1 MAATSLHLARM
12 PDMGRPAEKW
22 AIVVP
27 VKRLDAA
34 KTRLQLDP
42 DVRIELALA
51 IASDTVRAALACPS
65 TAVVIAVSD
74 DSRAAPVLRALGAV
88 VVPDRPDAGL
98 NPALQHGAKVAEVP
112 AGAGVAALAADLPAL
127 RPEDLANVL
136 EATAQHGVV
145 VVADAAGAGTTL
157 LAAAEA
163 ARFEPMFGTE
173 SRARHV
179 AAGAVDLSESAG
191 LSLRCDVDTIADL
204 TTAYRL
210 GLGPA
215 TTHVVQAHDLVDL
228 ATRAD

>member
-1 MAATSLHLARM
+1 ME
-12 PDMGRPAEKW
+12 GPAEKW

-51 IASDTVRAALACPS
+51 IASDTVRAALACPR

-74 DSRAAPVLRALGAV
+74 DERATPVLRALGAV
-88 VVPDRPDAGL
+88 VVPDHPDAGL
-98 NPALQHGAKVAEVP
+98 NPALQHGASVPEVP

-127 RPEDLANVL
+127 RPEDLTDVL
-136 EATAQHGVV
+136 EATGQHGIV
-145 VVADAAGAGTTL
+145 VVADASGAGTTL

-163 ARFEPMFGTE
+163 SRFRPMFGAD

-179 AAGAVDLSESAG
+179 ASGAVDLSGSAG
-191 LSLRCDVDTIADL
+191 SSLRSDVDTMADL
-204 TTAYRL
+204 TAAHAL

-215 TTHVVQAHDLVDL
+215 TTRVVQAHDLVGR

>member
-1 MAATSLHLARM
+1 
-12 PDMGRPAEKW
+12 MGRAADKW

-74 DSRAAPVLRALGAV
+74 DARATPVLRALGAV

-98 NPALQHGAKVAEVP
+98 NPALQHGATVPEVP
-112 AGAGVAALAADLPAL
+112 VGAGVAALAADLPAL
-127 RPEDLANVL
+127 RPEDLAEVL
-136 EATAQHGVV
+136 ESTAQHGVV

-163 ARFEPMFGTE
+163 SRFRPMFGAG
-173 SRARHV
+173 SRARHL
-179 AAGAVDLSESAG
+179 AAGAVDLSDWAG
-191 LSLRCDVDTIADL
+191 LSLRSDVDTIADL
-204 TTAYRL
+204 TTAFAL
-210 GLGPA
+210 GLGPE
-215 TTHVVQAHDLVDL
+215 TTRVVQAHDLVDR